1 MRFDQGTLLAPE
13 QRALYSESL
22 RPPPGCVFDAALAT
36 TYSLHLETLLTI
48 PVHLALYAAPD
59 MREALANPLTILEA
73 IERTSRKLAIF
84 VQGGGMHAVERQPRL
99 CALLEPIVVEVRAPR
114 GGAFHPKLWL
124 IRFRP
129 EEEGAP
135 PRLRL
140 LVLSRNLT
148 NDRCWDI
155 AACFDGTPGR
165 RNVAANRALSD
176 LIAALPDL
184 ATAPASVGEPVRR
197 LAEQLAEEA
206 LRTRWELPEGFDAL
220 AFETVGFGRRKFAL
234 PESHRLAVISP
245 FCDDGTLEA
254 LAESS
259 RDPALLLSRPE
270 TLEVLAP
277 ATLDRFGRVC
287 VLQEAAETEDGEAG
301 DERSAPLRG
310 LHAKIYLLDQGWDTT
325 LVIGSGN
332 ATAPAFGKAS
342 NVELL
347 ALLTGRRS
355 RLGTVETLMGPDG
368 FGALLTDFVPPAEP
382 AAQPSAAEIEAEQS
396 LDAARDALMRAGLIL
411 TCTEGT
417 SSPGDPGTILSQGG
431 GWRVALA
438 ARGAVP
444 LAGIRRLS
452 VWSVTSR
459 REQAR
464 DGMALATGT
473 TIDLG
478 AHALVD
484 VCGFLA
490 FDLEAEAADRSLA
503 FALNV
508 SVRGLPAGRD
518 RAILRSIIEN
528 ADGFLRYLRL
538 LLADLGIGSGLGAW
552 AEGLNGAGWRTG
564 GAGEPG
570 LLEDL
575 IRAVSRDPERAR
587 AVDRLVQRLDGA
599 NDGVQV
605 VPPEFA
611 ALWAAFRELVPEEKE
626 S

>member
-1 MRFDQGTLLAPE
+1 
-13 QRALYSESL
+13 
-22 RPPPGCVFDAALAT
+22 
-36 TYSLHLETLLTI
+36 
-48 PVHLALYAAPD
+48 
-59 MREALANPLTILEA
+59 
-73 IERTSRKLAIF
+73 
-84 VQGGGMHAVERQPRL
+84 
-99 CALLEPIVVEVRAPR
+99 
-114 GGAFHPKLWL
+114 
-124 IRFRP
+124 
-129 EEEGAP
+129 
-135 PRLRL
+135 
-140 LVLSRNLT
+140 
-148 NDRCWDI
+148 
-155 AACFDGTPGR
+155 
-165 RNVAANRALSD
+165 
-176 LIAALPDL
+176 
-184 ATAPASVGEPVRR
+184 
-197 LAEQLAEEA
+197 
-206 LRTRWELPEGFDAL
+206 
-220 AFETVGFGRRKFAL
+220 
-234 PESHRLAVISP
+234 
-245 FCDDGTLEA
+245 
-254 LAESS
+254 
-259 RDPALLLSRPE
+259 
-270 TLEVLAP
+270 
-277 ATLDRFGRVC
+277 
-287 VLQEAAETEDGEAG
+287 
-301 DERSAPLRG
+301 
-310 LHAKIYLLDQGWDTT
+310 
-325 LVIGSGN
+325 
-332 ATAPAFGKAS
+332 
-342 NVELL
+342 
-347 ALLTGRRS
+347 
-355 RLGTVETLMGPDG
+355 
-368 FGALLTDFVPPAEP
+368 
-382 AAQPSAAEIEAEQS
+382 
-396 LDAARDALMRAGLIL
+396 
-411 TCTEGT
+411 
-417 SSPGDPGTILSQGG
+417 
-431 GWRVALA
+431 VALA